1 MPASGSKVTNRLG
14 MGTTGFIT
22 HKGKKI
28 FFIDFSD
35 CNAEEILSR
44 IERTRAI
51 IQSQPEGSVLTL
63 TYVRNARFDRKVSQ
77 SLKEYSRDNKPFVRA
92 AAVVGLSGLMEI
104 ILHAVVIFTRRQ
116 FSIFEDIEEA
126 KDWLAEN

>member
-1 MPASGSKVTNRLG
+1 MGS
-14 MGTTGFIT
+14 TGFIT
-22 HKGKKI
+22 HKGKRI

-44 IERTRAI
+44 IESSRSI
-51 IQSQPEGSVLTL
+51 IQSQPAASVLTL
-63 TYVRNARFDRKVSQ
+63 TYVRNARFDRRVSQ

-92 AAVVGLSGLMEI
+92 AAIVGLSGLMEI
-104 ILHAVVIFTRRQ
+104 ILHAVVMFTRRK
-116 FSIFEDIEEA
+116 FSIFEDLEEA

>member
-1 MPASGSKVTNRLG
+1 

-22 HKGKKI
+22 HKGKRI

-44 IERTRAI
+44 IESSRSI

-77 SLKEYSRDNKPFVRA
+77 SLKEYSRDNKRFVRA
-92 AAVVGLSGLMEI
+92 AAIVGLSGLMEI
-104 ILHAVVIFTRRQ
+104 ILQAVVMFTRRQ
-116 FSIFEDIEEA
+116 FSIFENLEEA